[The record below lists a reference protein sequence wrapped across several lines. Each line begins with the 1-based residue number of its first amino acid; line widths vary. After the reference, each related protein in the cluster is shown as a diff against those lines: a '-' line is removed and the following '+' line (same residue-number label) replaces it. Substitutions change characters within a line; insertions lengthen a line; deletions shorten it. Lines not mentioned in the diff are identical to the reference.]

1 MPRSLPQ
8 CLVAAMAAS
17 IVAPAALAATLHRV
31 TLSALAVSAGQIGT
45 IRLKRLESAPWV
57 SAYGEVIDP
66 APLATL
72 ASQVIAAR
80 SAVAA
85 ARAEAA
91 LARSAAVRA
100 AGLYRARHNISLA
113 ALQRARSAMA
123 VAEAKQASAAATLVQ
138 YKTQMRTRWG
148 AKLSAAALSAG
159 APLPELEAD
168 AAVLVEISLP
178 LGDSLEYPPAHALA
192 IAPDGERLQ
201 LHFVSRAPGT
211 MSGVAGESLFYLMPA
226 RTSAP
231 IGTPLT
237 VPLETTAT
245 EEGVMVPQSAVLWH
259 RGEPLVFRETSPGA
273 FAPFPM
279 RGSFPSSRGYF
290 VPLSAQSLHPR
301 DRIVTRGA
309 ALLYSAAVQP
319 PPAAEAAHAQHVK
332 DRDDD

>member
-1 MPRSLPQ
+1 MPRSLSQ

-31 TLSALAVSAGQIGT
+31 TLNAQAVSAGQIGT
-45 IRLKRLESAPWV
+45 IRLKRLESVPSV

-113 ALQRARSAMA
+113 ALQRARSALA

-138 YKTQMRTRWG
+138 YETRMRTRWG

-201 LHFVSRAPGT
+201 LYLVSRAPGT
-211 MSGVAGESLFYLMPA
+211 IAGAGESFFYLMPA

-237 VPLETTAT
+237 VPLETTAI
-245 EEGVMVPQSAVLWH
+245 EEGVMVPQAAVLWH
-259 RGEPLVFRETSPGA
+259 RGEPLVFRETSPGS
-273 FAPFPM
+273 FAPVPI

-290 VPLSAQSLHPR
+290 VPLSAQSLHPG

-319 PPAAEAAHAQHVK
+319 PPAAEAGHAQHAK